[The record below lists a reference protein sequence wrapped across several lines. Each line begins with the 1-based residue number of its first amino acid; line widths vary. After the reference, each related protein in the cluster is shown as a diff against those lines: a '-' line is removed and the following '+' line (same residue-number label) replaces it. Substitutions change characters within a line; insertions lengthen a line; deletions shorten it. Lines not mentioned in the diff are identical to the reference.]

1 RSKTGCQQCRQRKRK
16 CDETHPRCTSCIKRG
31 LSCNWQPPKRR
42 SQQIAR
48 RRHAFNK
55 DFAVQSEMR
64 SLITVFALP
73 PASVQDRLMS
83 HFRAKSPRWLSASG
97 GERSEDYLGLIIPV
111 AIRNPV
117 VLNCILAL
125 AAGDMCKYEPA
136 SSNLLGLTHGF
147 YGQAVA
153 GINAALSKQNDRS
166 ENTAVSSHL
175 SDGHEASSG
184 DDVVLAIILLCV
196 HEAVNYTHSDRLI
209 PHVNAVAA
217 LCSGSCEDAKTD
229 SSLRAITI
237 EIFCYFAALISFS
250 HGRELK
256 LDLASHIF
264 NSPTVWGNGFHGT
277 LLVHRCREIFS
288 TILKVSVL
296 IKDTSLVSTVPYPVA
311 VELRKFESQ
320 LLSLSTDAE
329 HCAAKTHEDT
339 TSELYRLACLAY
351 IKLLL
356 TPTLSHRSLEIQ
368 LLVRRFVVELSRLPS
383 DSPANNILCWPMVV
397 IGLCSVMA
405 VHRRDI
411 GGRLRR
417 MHETSWR
424 SDIVSRS
431 AEFLSQR
438 WKED

>member
-1 RSKTGCQQCRQRKRK
+1 
-16 CDETHPRCTSCIKRG
+16 
-31 LSCNWQPPKRR
+31 
-42 SQQIAR
+42 
-48 RRHAFNK
+48 
-55 DFAVQSEMR
+55 MR

-117 VLNCILAL
+117 VQNCILAL

-153 GINAALSKQNDRS
+153 GINEALNKQNDRS
-166 ENTAVSSHL
+166 EHTADSSQL
-175 SDGHEASSG
+175 SDGHAASPG

-196 HEAVNYTHSDRLI
+196 HETVNYTHSDRLI
-209 PHVNAVAA
+209 PHVNAVAT
-217 LCSGSCEDAKTD
+217 LCYGHYHDTKTD
-229 SSLRAITI
+229 SPLRAITV

-250 HGRELK
+250 HGHELK

-264 NSPTVWGNGFHGT
+264 NSPTVWGNRFHGT

-288 TILKVSVL
+288 VILKVSVL
-296 IKDTSLVSTVPYPVA
+296 LKDTSLVSEMAYPVA
-311 VELRKFESQ
+311 IELRKFESQ
-320 LLSLSTDAE
+320 LLSLPIGAE
-329 HCAAKTHEDT
+329 PGTAKPHEDT

-351 IKLLL
+351 VKLLL

-368 LLVRRFVVELSRLPS
+368 LLAFAQSWRLT
-383 DSPANNILCWPMVV
+383 AETL
-397 IGLCSVMA
+397 
-405 VHRRDI
+405 
-411 GGRLRR
+411 GGDLEECTRLRG
-417 MHETSWR
+417 
-424 SDIVSRS
+424 DPI
-431 AEFLSQR
+431 L
-438 WKED
+438 